1 MVTSIDVYVIAVD
14 AWHKIA
20 YDADTIEVSG
30 MRGEYMCP
38 KGLATARGA
47 VLADSFH
54 RARLTWPIFTSAA
67 LITGCGGHAALSDEW

>member
-1 MVTSIDVYVIAVD
+1 LVTSIDVYVIAVD

-38 KGLATARGA
+38 KVWPPHVAQYWLIRSIERGSRGRYS
-47 VLADSFH
+47 LPRH
-54 RARLTWPIFTSAA
+54 
-67 LITGCGGHAALSDEW
+67 